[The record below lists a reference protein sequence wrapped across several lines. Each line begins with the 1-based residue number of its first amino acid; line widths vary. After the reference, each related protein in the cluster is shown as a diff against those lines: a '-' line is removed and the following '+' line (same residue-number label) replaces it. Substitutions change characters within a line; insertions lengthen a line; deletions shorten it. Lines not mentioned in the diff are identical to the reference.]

1 MTAWHANQLKF
12 ALGLGGLFSF
22 YGVVAMI
29 VWVAGTKLNYPVN
42 SRIVII
48 ALILLTL
55 PISLLVAYV
64 ATTRRKAKKEEAQ
77 AGDAAGAQA
86 EQKTDTAAA
95 KPQKL
100 TAPSGNYDDLTRSAE
115 EVAQF
120 LKSSNL
126 DVYALPWYLVMGTPK
141 AGKSSLVLGS
151 NLNFQNLPSQ
161 RQSEQKFIRPTR
173 AVDWRV
179 TSEAVFV
186 DTAGRYQTEGATD
199 GEEWA
204 ALLETIKKYRGARPV
219 DGMILSVSA
228 ERVLHADE
236 KEIEEQAK
244 VLRAR
249 IDEAMQRT
257 KVRFPI
263 YLVFTHADAIEGFRD
278 SFSNSQKEGQN
289 LVWGATIPLEN
300 SENAHTMFDSEY
312 ELLQNA
318 VMKRR
323 LIRLSAPFPPV
334 RQLRIF
340 NFPLHFGSAR
350 RKLGAFV
357 STLFR
362 PNPFSESPFLRGFYF
377 TAVPVNRPKLPAAGQ
392 TIAGVPQTIGQTY
405 FTERLFRDVVLRDK
419 DLVATLQA
427 QRRKP
432 PILGWLVTVLGA
444 FIVAVLLALSAFSLY
459 QNKKLLDEASENGER
474 VLTLY
479 KADAGRDPFTKNAD
493 EALVELNAIEN
504 LRKNLVDLDEYERN
518 GAPWLM
524 RMGLYS
530 GNRIY
535 RERLLKIYF
544 NAVEQRF
551 KAPVVKRLEEDLRKF
566 AENPNVANPASLTQ
580 AEEELLGKNYDL
592 LKAYLMLS
600 GEPKYREHAEATT
613 IVNSL
618 ADYWNTESKLGSGL
632 EMASQQQL
640 EFWAK
645 QINRE
650 EFPFIKLKDNL
661 VTGARKKLQAFP
673 AWQRYYKRKT
683 TDISKELNA
692 KNGDMT
698 VANILAKE
706 GADASFFE
714 GGYRVP
720 NAFTIEGVE
729 MMDAAVKNAEQ
740 ELSADDWVMGD
751 QSTKTATEGTEAAK
765 IQERYYRDYTDE
777 WRKFVKSVNVR
788 GYANQAE
795 ADSALE
801 KFASANSPMNALMRE
816 IMRQTNLS
824 GKPKPSGWWDWLM
837 SFFESGKKVETGGN
851 SPVERDFRPL
861 FAFVGTDEKPESS
874 QINKYNLQ
882 IQAVYSNFHAL
893 TPDEFSQVTKD
904 IAQQKDLKLEP
915 KLRDAEKAI
924 SSMTGSFNDTPAG
937 QELANILKKPLTN
950 LRNLLGVGVTN
961 QLDKAWAEQI
971 LPKAKEIEK
980 GFPFEDGSGEADIT
994 KLAAFLNPADGT
1006 LSKFFDDRLAKYF
1019 EESNGQWKPKA
1030 TSEVKFS
1037 DEFVAYLN
1045 NAFRLREA
1053 LFGKSKTPSFNYE
1066 FRLQKVSDALIEVT
1080 IDGQKIDSNGT
1091 GSTNFKFPA
1100 PSGDTG
1106 AFMKFASTADTSSTS
1121 GATPTTTSGN
1131 TSANTS
1137 PANVSN
1143 SGNSN
1148 TTSRVSQS
1156 SSNANSSGGASSIE
1170 RPGTWGLF
1178 KFFEAGKPE
1187 KQSSGEYKLTYS
1199 LGGKTVTAT
1208 IKPTGGDLFD
1218 RNMFKSVRA
1227 PQNLLKQ

>member
-1 MTAWHANQLKF
+1 MTAWYGNQLKF

-22 YGVVAMI
+22 YGVVSMI
-29 VWVAGTKLNYPVN
+29 VWVAGTKMNYPVN

-55 PISLLVAYV
+55 PVALIVGYV
-64 ATTRRKAKKEEAQ
+64 ATRRKTKKEQ
-77 AGDAAGAQA
+77 APADGAAGGAKA
-86 EQKTDTAAA
+86 EQKTADAKPPKLAAA
-95 KPQKL
+95 D
-100 TAPSGNYDDLTRSAE
+100 ANGDLAKSAE

-126 DVYALPWYLVMGTPK
+126 DVYSLPWYLVMGTPK

-173 AVDWRV
+173 SVDWRV

-186 DTAGRYQTEGATD
+186 DTAGRYQTEGVD
-199 GEEWA
+199 GEEWSS
-204 ALLETIKKYRGARPV
+204 LLETIKKYRGNRPL

-249 IDEAMQRT
+249 IDEAVQRT

-300 SENAHTMFDSEY
+300 ADNAHSLFDAEY
-312 ELLQNA
+312 ELLQTS

-377 TAVPVNRPKLPAAGQ
+377 TAVPVTRPKMPQGGQ
-392 TIAGVPQTIGQTY
+392 TLAGVPQTIGQTY
-405 FTERLFRDVVLRDK
+405 FTQKLFRDVVLRDK

-427 QRRKP
+427 QRQKP
-432 PILGWLVTVLGA
+432 PILGWLVTILGA
-444 FIVAVLLALSAFSLY
+444 FIVALLLGLSAFSLY
-459 QNKKLLDEASENGER
+459 QNKKLLDEAAENGEK

-479 KADAGRDPFTKNAD
+479 KSDAGRDPFTKNPD

-504 LRKNLVDLDEYERN
+504 LRKNLVDLDEYQRG

-530 GNRIY
+530 GNHIY

-551 KAPVVKRLEEDLRKF
+551 KTPVVKRLEEDLRKF
-566 AENPNVANPASLTQ
+566 TESQNVANPAALTAQ
-580 AEEELLGKNYDL
+580 EEEALGKNYDL

-600 GEPKYREHAEATT
+600 GEPQYRAHAEAST

-618 ADYWNTESKLGSGL
+618 SNYWNTESKLGAGL
-632 EMASQQQL
+632 ELASQQQL

-645 QINRE
+645 QVDRE
-650 EFPFIKLKDNL
+650 EFPFIKLKDNI
-661 VTGARKKLQAFP
+661 VTAARKKLQAFP

-692 KNGDMT
+692 KHGDLT

-706 GADASFFE
+706 GADASFME

-729 MMDAAVKNAEQ
+729 LMDAAVKNAEQ

-751 QSTKTATEGTEAAK
+751 QSTKQATEGTEAAK
-765 IQERYYRDYTDE
+765 IQDRYYRDYTDE
-777 WRKFVKSVNVR
+777 WRKFVKGVSVKN
-788 GYANQAE
+788 YANQSE
-795 ADSALE
+795 ADNALE
-801 KFASANSPMNALMRE
+801 KFASANSPMTALMRE

-824 GKPKPSGWWDWLM
+824 GKPKTAGLWDWLA
-837 SFFESGKKVETGGN
+837 SFFQSKKKIETGGN

-861 FAFVGTDEKPESS
+861 FAFVGTDDKPETS
-874 QINKYNLQ
+874 QINKYGLQ

-893 TPDEFSQVTKD
+893 GQDEFSQVTKD

-924 SSMTGSFNDTPAG
+924 SGMTGSFNETPAG

-980 GFPFEDGSGEADIT
+980 GYPFEDAGEADIT
-994 KLAAFLNPADGT
+994 KLTAYLNPADGT
-1006 LSKFFDDRLAKYF
+1006 FSKFFDERLAKYF
-1019 EESNGQWKPKA
+1019 EESNGQWKPKS

-1045 NAFRLREA
+1045 NAFRLRDA
-1053 LFGKSKTPSFNYE
+1053 LFGKSKSPSFNYE

-1106 AFMKFASTADTSSTS
+1106 AFMKFASTAESS
-1121 GATPTTTSGN
+1121 TTSGTTPAAN
-1131 TSANTS
+1131 TSANS
-1137 PANVSN
+1137 PPANVSN
-1143 SGNSN
+1143 TGNSN
-1148 TTSRVSQS
+1148 TVSRFLQ
-1156 SSNANSSGGASSIE
+1156 SSNANSSAPSSIE

-1187 KQSSGEYKLTYS
+1187 KQSSGEYKLTYT

-1218 RNMFKSVRA
+1218 RDRNMFKSLRA
-1227 PQNLLKQ
+1227 PQNLLK

>member
-1 MTAWHANQLKF
+1 MTAWHGNQLKF

-22 YGVVAMI
+22 YGVVAMV
-29 VWVAGTKLNYPVN
+29 VWVAGTKMNYPVN

-55 PISLLVAYV
+55 PIALLIGYV
-64 ATTRRKAKKEEAQ
+64 ASRRKAKKEAKPDEA
-77 AGDAAGAQA
+77 ASAKA
-86 EQKTDTAAA
+86 EQKTDAA

-100 TAPSGNYDDLTRSAE
+100 AAPTGNHDDLTRSAE

-126 DVYALPWYLVMGTPK
+126 DVYALPWYLVVGTPK

-161 RQSEQKFIRPTR
+161 RQSEQKFVRPTR
-173 AVDWRV
+173 NVDWRV

-186 DTAGRYQTEGATD
+186 DTAGRYQTEGAD
-199 GEEWA
+199 AEEWS
-204 ALLETIKKYRGARPV
+204 ALLETIKKYRGNRPL

-236 KEIEEQAK
+236 KEVEEQAK
-244 VLRAR
+244 LLRAR
-249 IDEAMQRT
+249 IDEAVQRT

-300 SENAHTMFDSEY
+300 SDNAHAMFDAEY
-312 ELLQNA
+312 ELLQNS

-377 TAVPVNRPKLPAAGQ
+377 TAVPVNRPKPAQSGQ
-392 TIAGVPQTIGQTY
+392 TLAGVPQTIGQTY
-405 FTERLFRDVVLRDK
+405 FTEKLFREVVLRDK

-427 QRRKP
+427 QRQKP
-432 PILGWLVTVLGA
+432 PILGWLVTILGA
-444 FIVAVLLALSAFSLY
+444 FIVALLLGLSAFSLY
-459 QNKKLLDEASENGER
+459 ENKKLLDEASDNGEK

-479 KADAGRDPFTKNAD
+479 KADAGRDPFTKNPD

-530 GNRIY
+530 GDRIY

-566 AENPNVANPASLTQ
+566 TESQNVANPAALTQ
-580 AEEELLGKNYDL
+580 AEEEALGKNYDL

-600 GEPKYREHAEATT
+600 GEPKYREHAEAST

-632 EMASQQQL
+632 ELASQQQL

-645 QINRE
+645 QVNRD

-692 KNGDMT
+692 KNGDLS
-698 VANILAKE
+698 VANILAKA
-706 GADASFFE
+706 GVDASFIE

-729 MMDAAVKNAEQ
+729 MMDTAVKNAEQ
-740 ELSADDWVMGD
+740 ELSADDWVMGE

-777 WRKFVKSVNVR
+777 WRKFVKGVSVRN
-788 GYANQAE
+788 YANQAE
-795 ADSALE
+795 ADNALE
-801 KFASANSPMNALMRE
+801 KFASENSPMNALMRE

-824 GKPKPSGWWDWLM
+824 GKPKPAGWWDWLA
-837 SFFESGKKVETGGN
+837 SFFQSKKKVETGGN

-861 FAFVGTDEKPESS
+861 FAFVGTDDKPESS
-874 QINKYNLQ
+874 QINKYGLQ

-893 TPDEFSQVTKD
+893 SPDEFGQVTKD

-937 QELANILKKPLTN
+937 QELAAILKKPLTN

-980 GFPFEDGSGEADIT
+980 GYPFEDAGEADIT
-994 KLAAFLNPADGT
+994 KLTTYLNPADGT
-1006 LSKFFDDRLAKYF
+1006 LSKFFDERLAKYF

-1053 LFGKSKTPSFNYE
+1053 LFGKSKSPSFNYE
-1066 FRLQKVSDALIEVT
+1066 FRLQKVNDALIEVT

-1106 AFMKFASTADTSSTS
+1106 AFMKFASTAETSTTS
-1121 GATPTTTSGN
+1121 GTTPGTAGN

-1148 TTSRVSQS
+1148 TTSRFLQ
-1156 SSNANSSGGASSIE
+1156 SSNANSSGASSIE

-1178 KFFEAGKPE
+1178 RFFEAGKPE
-1187 KQSSGEYKLTYS
+1187 KQSSGEYKLTYT
-1199 LGGKTVTAT
+1199 LGGKTVNAT
-1208 IKPTGGDLFD
+1208 VKPTGGNLFD

-1227 PQNLLKQ
+1227 PQNLLK